1 MNDAQNW
8 TIILGLLT
16 ALWGV
21 LIYLMRG
28 IDARF
33 SALEA
38 RFDRLETRFDRL
50 ETKLEAWVARIEAR
64 IDGLDRDVNILMRRH
79 FGDS

>member
-16 ALWGV
+16 SLWAV
-21 LIYLMRG
+21 LVYLLTRVDG
-28 IDARF
+28 RF
-33 SALEA
+33 DRVDG
-38 RFDRLETRFDRL
+38 RFDRLETTMEAGFARL
-50 ETKLEAWVARIEAR
+50 ERH

>member
-16 ALWGV
+16 SLWAV
-21 LIYLMRG
+21 LVYLLTRVDG
-28 IDARF
+28 
-33 SALEA
+33 
-38 RFDRLETRFDRL
+38 RFDRLES
-50 ETKLEAWVARIEAR
+50 KMEAGFARVER
-64 IDGLDRDVNILMRRH
+64 HIDGLDRDVNILMRRH